1 MQDTAPR
8 SSRFQCVL
16 VPFDFSEASHHAL
29 QVAAQFGHPAATLA
43 LLHAVEPDDGVS
55 EHAQLHGQ
63 LVNTRVQEAQRQ
75 LEALARPL
83 RAAWAEVQV
92 LASLGDPKDVI
103 LSTAELVHA
112 DLGGDG
118 LPRRHRLARAVRGY
132 HLPCRPQAG
141 LLGAGAAARAQGL
154 TGARHRA
161 CAPGRWEETQA
172 GSAGRKP

>member
-8 SSRFQCVL
+8 SGRFQCVL

-29 QVAAQFGHPAATLA
+29 QVAAAQFGHPGATLA
-43 LLHAVEPDDGVS
+43 LLHAVEPDGGVS

-112 DLGGDG
+112 DLVVMGSHGATGWRALFGGTTY
-118 LPRRHRLARAVRGY
+118 HVARKLGCSV
-132 HLPCRPQAG
+132 LVLRP
-141 LLGAGAAARAQGL
+141 
-154 TGARHRA
+154 
-161 CAPGRWEETQA
+161 E
-172 GSAGRKP
+172 RKA

>member
-8 SSRFQCVL
+8 PARFQCVL

-29 QVAAQFGHPAATLA
+29 QVAAAQFSHPGATLA
-43 LLHAVEPDDGVS
+43 LLHAVEPDGGVS

-63 LVNTRVQEAQRQ
+63 LVNARVQDAQRQ

-83 RAAWAEVQV
+83 RATWAEVQV

-112 DLGGDG
+112 DLVVMGSHGATGWRALFGGTTY
-118 LPRRHRLARAVRGY
+118 HVARKLGCSV
-132 HLPCRPQAG
+132 LVLRP
-141 LLGAGAAARAQGL
+141 
-154 TGARHRA
+154 
-161 CAPGRWEETQA
+161 E
-172 GSAGRKP
+172 RKA